1 MMGSIM
7 DEYSIAKNFNQYF
20 RIRFADTKELRQ
32 AAFKIRYGVYSNEL
46 GWEPKNKLGMEI
58 DDFDN
63 FSFHCLLE
71 HRRTNTFAGCIR
83 LVIPPV
89 SEPHRPLA
97 FEQNCLHSAH
107 PEIIDSTTL
116 KRGSFGE
123 ISRLA
128 VLSSFRRRDKEQNT
142 PFIIN
147 ETDPKTVYT
156 EDERRNF
163 PNIAIGLYL
172 AGLSLATM
180 CNHVGLFVMMEPRLN
195 KRLIRFGLP
204 FKQAGET
211 MDYHGMRAL
220 FFLARGDFFSQLNSE
235 LKELYQMIDDDLLEQ
250 LFLLPHTDV
259 TDK

>member
-1 MMGSIM
+1 M

-20 RIRFADTKELRQ
+20 RIIFADTKKLRQ
-32 AAFKIRYGVYSNEL
+32 AAFKIRYSVYCTEM
-46 GWEPKNKLGMEI
+46 GWEPKNNLEMET
-58 DDFDN
+58 DDYDDY
-63 FSFHCLLE
+63 SFHCLLE
-71 HRRTNTFAGCIR
+71 HRQTKTFAGSIR

-89 SEPHRPLA
+89 NQPNLELA
-97 FEQNCLHSAH
+97 FEKNCLHSAR

-128 VLSSFRRRDKEQNT
+128 VLDTFRRRQKEQNT

-147 ETDPKTVYT
+147 TVNPETVFT

-172 AGLSLATM
+172 AGLSLAIM
-180 CNHVGLFVMMEPRLN
+180 CNHVGGFVMMEPRLN

-204 FKQAGET
+204 FKQVG
-211 MDYHGMRAL
+211 DKINYHGMRAL
-220 FFLARGDFFSQLNSE
+220 FFLARGDVFSQLNPE
-235 LKELYQMIDDDLLEQ
+235 LKELYQMINDDLLEQ

-259 TDK
+259 TDR

>member
-1 MMGSIM
+1 M

-20 RIRFADTKELRQ
+20 KIRFADTKKLRQ
-32 AAFKIRYGVYSNEL
+32 AAFKIRYSVYSTEL
-46 GWEPKNKLGMEI
+46 GWEPENKIELET
-58 DDFDN
+58 DDYDDY
-63 FSFHCLLE
+63 SYHCLLE
-71 HRRTNTFAGCIR
+71 HRRTKTFAGCIR

-89 SEPHRPLA
+89 RHPNFQLA
-97 FEQNCLHSAH
+97 FEKNCLHSAQ
-107 PEIIDSTTL
+107 PEIIDSTIL

-128 VLSSFRRRDKEQNT
+128 VLDSFRRRTKEQNT

-147 ETDPKTVYT
+147 ITDPKTVYS
-156 EDERRNF
+156 EAERRNF

-204 FKQAGET
+204 FLQAGVPME
-211 MDYHGMRAL
+211 YHGQRAMFYL
-220 FFLARGDFFSQLNSE
+220 EKEGFSSHLTDE
-235 LKELYQMIDDDLLEQ
+235 LKALYTIIHGDICEQ
-250 LFLLPHTDV
+250 ISFIPYTNPV
-259 TDK
+259 DK